1 MLLSLEDRLKERQV
15 QCNEDPT
22 PENLN
27 DLEIIQT
34 EHDRHYDYITQGI
47 IIRSRVNWYKQ
58 GEKSNK
64 YFLNL
69 ENAKKKK
76 SSIRKLSL
84 DNDKETTEPKQIM
97 TEIHNFFS
105 KLYDKDSNN
114 LGENSIS
121 RFLEKTNTKKLSND
135 QKEVFDKKLTRSE
148 LYQALKTF
156 QRNKTLGNDGLT
168 VEFYLTF
175 WPLLGK
181 YLEDSLNFA
190 HEHGQLSSSQ
200 KQAMITLLEKK
211 VKDRRFIKNW
221 RPLSL
226 MNVDVKIASKA
237 IARR

>member
-1 MLLSLEDRLKERQV
+1 M
-15 QCNEDPT
+15 
-22 PENLN
+22 
-27 DLEIIQT
+27 
-34 EHDRHYDYITQGI
+34 
-47 IIRSRVNWYKQ
+47 
-58 GEKSNK
+58 
-64 YFLNL
+64 NL

-84 DNDKETTEPKQIM
+84 DNNNETTEPKQIM
-97 TEIHNFFS
+97 TEVHNFYS
-105 KLYDKDSNN
+105 KLYDKNSYN
-114 LGENSIS
+114 LGENPIS

-135 QKEVFDKKLTRSE
+135 QKEVLDKKLTRSE

-156 QRNKTLGNDGLT
+156 QRNKIPGNDGLT

-190 HEHGQLSSSQ
+190 HEHGQLSTSQ

-211 VKDRRFIKNW
+211 DKDRRFIKNW
-221 RPLSL
+221 RPISL

-237 IARR
+237 IARRLEIILPELIHHNQNGSLSSASWCTAR